1 MKART
6 MDPNEIPDRRQFL
19 KRIVI
24 AGAAGTLFSVRGA
37 FAEELVRTPSQ
48 TEGPYYPL
56 QLPLDRD
63 NDLLVITDSITPAV
77 GEILLLSG
85 RVLTLSGSPVRNA
98 TVEIWQA
105 DNTGAYLHPKSMG
118 YQTRDVNF
126 QGYGRFE
133 TASSG
138 EYSFRTIKPGLYTGR
153 TRHIHFKIKAAG
165 RPELTTQCYFQGEPR
180 NASDNVLSRIRSERE
195 RNAVIASLT
204 PVRDSNIAVSA
215 ARFDIVLSD

>member
-24 AGAAGTLFSVRGA
+24 AGAAGTLFSVRGS
-37 FAEELVRTPSQ
+37 FAEELMRTPSQ

-85 RVLTLSGSPVRNA
+85 RVLTLSGNPVRNA

-118 YQTRDVNF
+118 YQNSR
-126 QGYGRFE
+126 RE
-133 TASSG
+133 L
-138 EYSFRTIKPGLYTGR
+138 PGLR
-153 TRHIHFKIKAAG
+153 TLRDGFKRRIQLQDDQTRTLYG
-165 RPELTTQCYFQGEPR
+165 P
-180 NASDNVLSRIRSERE
+180 NASHPFQDQGSGQ
-195 RNAVIASLT
+195 A
-204 PVRDSNIAVSA
+204 
-215 ARFDIVLSD
+215 

>member
-1 MKART
+1 MEAEMT
-6 MDPNEIPDRRQFL
+6 LNENPSRRHFL
-19 KRIVI
+19 KSLAFVGT
-24 AGAAGTLFSVRGA
+24 AGAFFNVRGA
-37 FAEELVRTPSQ
+37 FAQELVRTPPQ
-48 TEGPYYPL
+48 TEGPYYPI
-56 QLPLDRD
+56 QLPLDQD
-63 NDLLVITDSITPAV
+63 NDLLIVNDNITPAV
-77 GEILLLSG
+77 GEIVQLSG
-85 RVLTLSGSPVRNA
+85 RVLTPSGNPVRNA

-180 NASDNVLSRIRSERE
+180 NASDNVLNRIRSERE

-204 PVRDSNIAVSA
+204 PVRDSNIAASA

>member
-1 MKART
+1 METRT
-6 MDPNEIPDRRQFL
+6 MGPNEIPGRREFL
-19 KRIVI
+19 KWI
-24 AGAAGTLFSVRGA
+24 AIGGAAGALFSVRGA
-37 FAEELVRTPSQ
+37 FAEELVRTPPQ
-48 TEGPYYPL
+48 TEGPYYPI

-63 NDLLVITDSITPAV
+63 NDLLVVRDSIPPAV
-77 GEILLLSG
+77 GEIVLLSG

-118 YQTRDVNF
+118 YRTRDLNF
-126 QGYGRFE
+126 QGYGQFE
-133 TASSG
+133 TASNG

-153 TRHIHFKIKAAG
+153 TRHIHFKIKAVG

-180 NASDNVLSRIRSERE
+180 NASDNVLRGIRSERE
-195 RNAVIASLT
+195 RNAVIVALT
-204 PVRDSNIAVSA
+204 PVRDSNIAASA

>member
-19 KRIVI
+19 KCIVI
-24 AGAAGTLFSVRGA
+24 GGAAGTFFSVRGA

-85 RVLTLSGSPVRNA
+85 RVLTLSGNPVRNA

-118 YQTRDVNF
+118 Y
-126 QGYGRFE
+126 
-133 TASSG
+133 
-138 EYSFRTIKPGLYTGR
+138 
-153 TRHIHFKIKAAG
+153 
-165 RPELTTQCYFQGEPR
+165 
-180 NASDNVLSRIRSERE
+180 
-195 RNAVIASLT
+195 
-204 PVRDSNIAVSA
+204 
-215 ARFDIVLSD
+215 